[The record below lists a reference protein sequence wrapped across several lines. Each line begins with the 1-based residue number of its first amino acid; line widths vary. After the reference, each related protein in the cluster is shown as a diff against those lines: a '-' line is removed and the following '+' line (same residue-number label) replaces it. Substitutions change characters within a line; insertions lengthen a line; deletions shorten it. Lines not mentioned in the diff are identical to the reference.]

1 MQFEFATAARIVF
14 GAGKS
19 AGAGAAA
26 SRLGKRAL
34 LVSGVNP
41 AHSLSV
47 SESLRE
53 AAILA
58 ATERVSGEPTVP
70 WLREAAARALAEE
83 CDVVVACG
91 GGSTIDGGKAIAAML
106 ANSGDPLDYLEVIGK
121 GQPLPNRPVPFLA
134 IPTTAGTGAE
144 VTRNAVLGSPEHGV
158 KASLRSP
165 WMLPSLAIVDPTLS
179 LGLPPFLSAST
190 GLDALTQ
197 LIEPLVC
204 AKANPLTD
212 AFCREGIP
220 LVARSLRRVCQTPT
234 DLDARTDMALASL
247 LSGLALANAGLG
259 AVHGFAAPIG
269 GRFPAPHGA
278 ACAALLPHA
287 MRANLDALRRRRP
300 DSPALER
307 YREAATLLT
316 GNRAARAEDGLEW
329 VEALCRD
336 LEIPPLAHWGVTV
349 EDAPALA
356 AQAAESNSMKAN
368 PILLTPAELE
378 ALLLAAV

>member
-1 MQFEFATAARIVF
+1 MQFEFATAARILF
-14 GAGKS
+14 GAGK
-19 AGAGAAA
+19 AAQAGAAA

-34 LVSGVNP
+34 LVTGANP
-41 AHSLSV
+41 AHSLAV

-70 WLREAAARALAEE
+70 WLREAAARARAEQ

-91 GGSTIDGGKAIAAML
+91 GGSAIDGGKAIAAML
-106 ANSGDPLDYLEVIGK
+106 ANPGDPLDYLEVIGK
-121 GQPLPNRPVPFLA
+121 GQPLPCRAVPFLA

-144 VTRNAVLGSPEHGV
+144 VTRNAVLGSPEHLV

-179 LGLPPFLSAST
+179 VGLPPFLSAST

-220 LVARSLRRVCQTPT
+220 LVARSLRRVCQTPA
-234 DLDARTDMALASL
+234 DLDARADMALASL

-269 GRFPAPHGA
+269 GCFPAPHGA
-278 ACAALLPHA
+278 VCAALLPHA
-287 MRANLDALRRRRP
+287 MRANLDALRRRQP

-316 GNRAARAEDGLEW
+316 GNRAVHAEDGLEW
-329 VEALCRD
+329 VVALCHD
-336 LEIPPLAHWGVTV
+336 LEIPPLAQWGVTAGDV
-349 EDAPALA
+349 SSLA
-356 AQAAESNSMKAN
+356 AQAARSNSMKAN
-368 PILLTPAELE
+368 PITLTAAELE
-378 ALLLAAV
+378 ALLLAAL